1 MVCGN
6 ALEPHTF
13 ASVPRRAVLE
23 VLLRRDRTVQ
33 STYLSGVDGVE
44 DVGHSTEDSVLDKLL
59 AFHLHGHVNS

>member
-1 MVCGN
+1 MWQRVGAPHVCQR
-6 ALEPHTF
+6 TQTC
-13 ASVPRRAVLE
+13 PRVLE